1 MNNYKK
7 IILDNGIPLYL
18 NIDKSLKQVFV
29 GYYVGYGSS
38 GKWFDFN
45 LDGKDYHVLPGMAHY
60 LEHLLVERSKNGNIL
75 TVFSNRNN
83 DANASTSQYDTF
95 FYYYGVSDILKSL
108 KELIEAI
115 DDPVFSKKDVDKT
128 RHAIEEEATMVQ
140 DDHYI
145 IVNNI
150 VTNNLYKDF
159 DSYYK
164 TYTNIGNRET
174 TKLID
179 YDSLVT
185 CYKAFYQD
193 KNKKLVISGNV
204 DEKELVDYLNN
215 LYSKMPKHEAK
226 VILPNYDFDP
236 IKKDYEEIEK
246 KVKTN
251 LYALGFKL
259 KKPDN
264 MTRLDLNYCAEIL
277 LQYLFGSISKF
288 SIDLKDKQLMDV
300 LKICLMTWNNDYLEL
315 VHSFISRKSD
325 EYYKVLIDKI
335 NNKDITKE
343 EYELVKK
350 FLIADQVRSLDYKY
364 DKPEN
369 FDDRISYTENFSDID
384 YYTSVDYDRF
394 KEMMNSIDFNSS
406 SRSAIKKLTR

>member
-335 NNKDITKE
+335 NNKDITNR
-343 EYELVKK
+343 KK
-350 FLIADQVRSLDYKY
+350 SRNKRKSILSQYK
-364 DKPEN
+364 
-369 FDDRISYTENFSDID
+369 RC
-384 YYTSVDYDRF
+384 R
-394 KEMMNSIDFNSS
+394 FNS
-406 SRSAIKKLTR
+406 